1 MEGPPPKGG
10 SLGFPGTCTEGP
22 GLGAARESHL
32 GPQQARTHPALSPQ
46 FLGVLLTFL
55 YITRVEDI
63 IMEHSVTDG
72 LLGPG
77 TKPSVEAAGT
87 GCCMCYPN

>member
-1 MEGPPPKGG
+1 MGW
-10 SLGFPGTCTEGP
+10 
-22 GLGAARESHL
+22 GAGKTGRMAQIVSD
-32 GPQQARTHPALSPQ
+32 THHAPSPQ

-63 IMEHSVTDG
+63 ITEHSVTDG

-77 TKPSVEAAGT
+77 TKAGVEAAGT
-87 GCCMCYPN
+87 GCCMCYPI